1 MAVCDDYVVHPTCAT
16 TVRRY
21 TDGMSTVYRWVEDE
35 RLYTVGGRTG
45 QRPYVLTDEATY
57 DQLLWESSQQ
67 QREACS
73 RLWQRTAQAW
83 ADAGDHW
90 TPDLA
95 TRGDAW
101 ACAAADREDE
111 VRIQQEYEAYMAALD
126 GTWQATWRTLDAY
139 AGGPSVS
146 ELPLW

>member
-1 MAVCDDYVVHPTCAT
+1 MSAMAWYWDGVKLLCWHAASLSLFELDGWWAVQRHVLVAR
-16 TVRRY
+16 VRRHAE
-21 TDGMSTVYRWVEDE
+21 DG
-35 RLYTVGGRTG
+35 
-45 QRPYVLTDEATY
+45 YV
-57 DQLLWESSQQ
+57 
-67 QREACS
+67 
-73 RLWQRTAQAW
+73 
-83 ADAGDHW
+83 AGW

-101 ACAAADREDE
+101 ACAAADCEDE